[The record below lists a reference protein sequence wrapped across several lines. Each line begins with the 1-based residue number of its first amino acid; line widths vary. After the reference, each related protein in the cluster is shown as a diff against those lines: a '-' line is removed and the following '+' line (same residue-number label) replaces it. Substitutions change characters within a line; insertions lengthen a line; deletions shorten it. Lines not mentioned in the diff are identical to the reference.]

1 MSIDPTE
8 PEIVDEL
15 LEEEREAGLETPE
28 ADAAEQRA
36 ELRAGED
43 EPLPPG
49 SGEAN
54 PADLAEQARV
64 VAEDEDEDY
73 R

>member
-1 MSIDPTE
+1 MDPTE
-8 PEIVDEL
+8 PEIIDEL
-15 LEEEREAGLETPE
+15 LEEEREAGPETPE

-36 ELRAGED
+36 ELRPRED
-43 EPLPPG
+43 EPLPAG
-49 SGEAN
+49 GGEAN

-64 VAEDEDEDY
+64 VAEDEDDDY